1 MILPI
6 FSTDFEN
13 RKNRKNRKRNGTFQ
27 EFLENP
33 KIPDF
38 DPSLGFIY

>member
-6 FSTDFEN
+6 FSTDFE
-13 RKNRKNRKRNGTFQ
+13 NRKNRKRNGTFQ